1 MGFELLM
8 DSSNTELSIGVVE
21 DNKLTYKTS
30 FPAWQRQSE
39 LMIPEL
45 EKALNATGKELKDVE
60 KIVVGKGP
68 GSYTGLRIAMTIA
81 KVVGVLNG
89 CKLVLVSS
97 LQMLGPVNEKF
108 IALMNARSGRS
119 YIGVYDNGKTV
130 LADDIMTNDDVRKYI
145 EEHQD
150 FKVYGDTTY
159 LGIEGNKPDIVENLF
174 LLKDK
179 VEPEENNLKVKPV
192 YLKENYEY

>member
-21 DNKLTYKTS
+21 DNKITYKTS

-39 LMIPEL
+39 LMVPEL
-45 EKALNATGKELKDVE
+45 EKALNATGKELKDVT

-81 KVVGVLNG
+81 KVVGVLNN

-108 IALMNARSGRS
+108 IAVMNARSNRS
-119 YIGVYDNGKTV
+119 YVGVYSEGKAEVEDT
-130 LADDIMTNDDVRKYI
+130 IMTNDEVKEFINSHSEY
-145 EEHQD
+145 
-150 FKVYGDTTY
+150 KVYGDAKY
-159 LGIEGNKPDIVENLF
+159 LGIEANNPNIIDNLF

-179 VEPEENNLKVKPV
+179 VESIDDNLKAKPI
-192 YLKENYEY
+192 YLKETYEY

>member
-8 DSSNTELSIGVVE
+8 DSSNTELSIGIVE
-21 DNKLTYKTS
+21 DNIITYKTS
-30 FPAWQRQSE
+30 FAAWQRQSE
-39 LMIPEL
+39 LMVPEL
-45 EKALNATGKELKDVE
+45 EKALNATGKELKDVT

-89 CKLVLVSS
+89 CQLVLVSS

-108 IALMNARSGRS
+108 IAVMNARSNRS
-119 YIGVYDNGKTV
+119 YVGVYSKGKVELEDT
-130 LADDIMTNDDVRKYI
+130 IMTNEEVKEYI
-145 EEHQD
+145 NLHKD
-150 FKVYGDTTY
+150 YKVYGDAKY
-159 LGIEGNKPDIVENLF
+159 LGIESNTPDIINNLF

-179 VEPEENNLKVKPV
+179 VEPIDDNLKAKPI
-192 YLKENYEY
+192 YLKETYEY